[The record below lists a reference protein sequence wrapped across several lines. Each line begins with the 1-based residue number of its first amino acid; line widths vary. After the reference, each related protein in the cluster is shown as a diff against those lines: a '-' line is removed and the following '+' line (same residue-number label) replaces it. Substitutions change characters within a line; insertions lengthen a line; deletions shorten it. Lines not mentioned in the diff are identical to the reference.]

1 MNVSKEQE
9 IRNVIN
15 HIEEAVWN
23 GRHIDSIGYVMD
35 LNNID
40 NKIEISADIIE
51 PVHES
56 FTTEPYFKFN
66 SEAVD
71 MQEAINKYIEMDKPY
86 IFNQIE
92 YNNLLKLPE
101 ETQKIFVK
109 NLLEIETKLE
119 NIKNNGIGA
128 NNVRVQLFKKEN
140 EKEKLY
146 TEKQKIEKEYIEI
159 SEKKEQNVKEINKY
173 VGKIKSSHSFFNLI
187 NIINKIFARQE
198 IEEQNKFYK
207 REAVRLEKENIKNT
221 ELIFEKMFYKND
233 LNKEIQKV
241 EREIKELRKQYKFE
255 NREEINETEILK
267 EKNML
272 FKIFGIDKME
282 EISNEKE
289 IMEIKNLNKEEI
301 EF

>member
-9 IRNVIN
+9 IRNIIN

-51 PVHES
+51 PVYKS

-66 SEAVD
+66 NEAVD

-119 NIKNNGIGA
+119 NVKNNGIGA
-128 NNVRVQLFKKEN
+128 NSVRVQLFKKEN

-173 VGKIKSSHSFFNLI
+173 VEKIKSSHSFFNPI
-187 NIINKIFARQE
+187 NIINRIFARQE

-207 REAVRLEKENIKNT
+207 SEAVRLEKENIKNT

-241 EREIKELRKQYKFE
+241 EKEVKGLRKQYELE
-255 NREEINETEILK
+255 NKEQINETEILK

-272 FKIFGIDKME
+272 FKIFGIDKMK

-289 IMEIKNLNKEEI
+289 ITEI
-301 EF
+301 EEPNEE

>member
-66 SEAVD
+66 NEAVD

-119 NIKNNGIGA
+119 NVKNNGIGA
-128 NNVRVQLFKKEN
+128 NSVRVQLFKKEN

-146 TEKQKIEKEYIEI
+146 TEKKKIEKEYIEI

-173 VGKIKSSHSFFNLI
+173 VEKIKSSHSFFNPI
-187 NIINKIFARQE
+187 NIINRIFARQE

-207 REAVRLEKENIKNT
+207 SEAVRLEKENIKNT

-241 EREIKELRKQYKFE
+241 EKEVKGLRKQYELE
-255 NREEINETEILK
+255 NKEQINETEILK

-289 IMEIKNLNKEEI
+289 ITEI
-301 EF
+301 EEPNEE

>member
-66 SEAVD
+66 NEAVD

-119 NIKNNGIGA
+119 NVKNNGIGA
-128 NNVRVQLFKKEN
+128 NSVRVQLFKKEN

-173 VGKIKSSHSFFNLI
+173 VEKIKSSHSFFYPI
-187 NIINKIFARQE
+187 NIINRIFARQE

-207 REAVRLEKENIKNT
+207 SEAVRLEKENIKNT

-241 EREIKELRKQYKFE
+241 EKEVKGLRKQYELE
-255 NREEINETEILK
+255 NKEQINETEILK

-289 IMEIKNLNKEEI
+289 ITEI
-301 EF
+301 EEPNEE

>member
-51 PVHES
+51 PVYKS

-66 SEAVD
+66 NEAVD

-119 NIKNNGIGA
+119 NVKNNGIGA
-128 NNVRVQLFKKEN
+128 NSVRVQLFKKEN

-173 VGKIKSSHSFFNLI
+173 VEKIKSSHSFFYPI
-187 NIINKIFARQE
+187 NIINRIFARQE

-207 REAVRLEKENIKNT
+207 SEAVRLEKENIKNT

-241 EREIKELRKQYKFE
+241 EKEVKGLRKQYELE
-255 NREEINETEILK
+255 NKEQINETEILK

-289 IMEIKNLNKEEI
+289 ITEI
-301 EF
+301 EEPNEE

>member
-66 SEAVD
+66 NEAVD

-119 NIKNNGIGA
+119 NVKNNGIGA
-128 NNVRVQLFKKEN
+128 NSVRVQLFKKEN

-173 VGKIKSSHSFFNLI
+173 VEKIKSSHSFFNPI
-187 NIINKIFARQE
+187 NIINRIFARQE

-207 REAVRLEKENIKNT
+207 SEAVRLEKENIKNT

-241 EREIKELRKQYKFE
+241 EKEVKGLRKQYELE
-255 NREEINETEILK
+255 NKEQINETEILK

-289 IMEIKNLNKEEI
+289 ITEI
-301 EF
+301 EEPNEE

>member
-66 SEAVD
+66 NKAVD

-119 NIKNNGIGA
+119 NVKNNGIGA
-128 NNVRVQLFKKEN
+128 NSVRVQLFKKEN

-146 TEKQKIEKEYIEI
+146 AEKEKIEKEYIEI
-159 SEKKEQNVKEINKY
+159 SEKKEQNVKQINKY
-173 VGKIKSSHSFFNLI
+173 VEKIKSSQSFFSPI
-187 NIINKIFARQE
+187 NIINRIFARQE

-207 REAVRLEKENIKNT
+207 SEAVRLEKENIKNT

-241 EREIKELRKQYKFE
+241 EKEVKGLRKQYELE
-255 NREEINETEILK
+255 NKEQINETEILK

-289 IMEIKNLNKEEI
+289 ITEI
-301 EF
+301 EEPNEE

>member
-9 IRNVIN
+9 IRNVIKQ
-15 HIEEAVWN
+15 IEEAVWN
-23 GRHIDSIGYVMD
+23 GRHNDSIGYVMD

-66 SEAVD
+66 NEAVD

-119 NIKNNGIGA
+119 NVKNNGIGA
-128 NNVRVQLFKKEN
+128 NSVRVQLFKKEN

-173 VGKIKSSHSFFNLI
+173 VEKIKSSHSFFNPI
-187 NIINKIFARQE
+187 NIINRIFARQE

-207 REAVRLEKENIKNT
+207 SEAVRLEKENIKNT

-241 EREIKELRKQYKFE
+241 EKEVKELRKQYELE
-255 NREEINETEILK
+255 NREQINDTEILK

-272 FKIFGIDKME
+272 FKIFGIDKLE

-289 IMEIKNLNKEEI
+289 ITEI
-301 EF
+301 EEPNEE

>member
-66 SEAVD
+66 NEAVD

-86 IFNQIE
+86 IFNQTE

-119 NIKNNGIGA
+119 NVKNNGIGA
-128 NNVRVQLFKKEN
+128 NSVRVQLFKKEN

-173 VGKIKSSHSFFNLI
+173 VEKIKNSHSFFNPI
-187 NIINKIFARQE
+187 NIINRIFARQE

-207 REAVRLEKENIKNT
+207 SEAIRLEKENIKNT

-241 EREIKELRKQYKFE
+241 EKEVKRLRKQYELE
-255 NREEINETEILK
+255 NKEQINETEILK

-272 FKIFGIDKME
+272 FKIFEIDKME

-289 IMEIKNLNKEEI
+289 ITEIEEPNKE
-301 EF
+301 

>member
-9 IRNVIN
+9 IRNIIN

-66 SEAVD
+66 NEAVD

-119 NIKNNGIGA
+119 NVKNNGIGA
-128 NNVRVQLFKKEN
+128 NSVRVQLFKKEN

-173 VGKIKSSHSFFNLI
+173 VEKIKSSHSFFYPI
-187 NIINKIFARQE
+187 NIINRIFARQE

-207 REAVRLEKENIKNT
+207 SEAVRLEKENIKNT

-241 EREIKELRKQYKFE
+241 EKEVKGLRKQYELE
-255 NREEINETEILK
+255 NKEQINETEILK

-272 FKIFGIDKME
+272 FKIFGIDKMK

-289 IMEIKNLNKEEI
+289 ITEI
-301 EF
+301 EEPNEE

>member
-66 SEAVD
+66 NEAVD

-119 NIKNNGIGA
+119 NVKNNGIGA
-128 NNVRVQLFKKEN
+128 NSVRVQLFKKEN

-173 VGKIKSSHSFFNLI
+173 VEKIKSSHSFFNPI
-187 NIINKIFARQE
+187 NIINRIFARQE

-207 REAVRLEKENIKNT
+207 SEAIRLEKENIKNT

-241 EREIKELRKQYKFE
+241 EKEVKRLRKQYELE
-255 NREEINETEILK
+255 NKEQINETEILK

-272 FKIFGIDKME
+272 FKIFEIDKME

-289 IMEIKNLNKEEI
+289 ITEI
-301 EF
+301 EEPNEE

>member
-66 SEAVD
+66 NEAVD

-119 NIKNNGIGA
+119 NVKNNGIGA
-128 NNVRVQLFKKEN
+128 NSVRVQLFKKEN

-173 VGKIKSSHSFFNLI
+173 VEKIKSSHSFFNPI
-187 NIINKIFARQE
+187 NIINRIFARQE

-207 REAVRLEKENIKNT
+207 SEAVRLEKENIKNT

-241 EREIKELRKQYKFE
+241 EKEVKGLRKQYELE
-255 NREEINETEILK
+255 NKEQINETEILK

-289 IMEIKNLNKEEI
+289 ITEIEEPNKE
-301 EF
+301 